1 MRILFPLTYLL
12 PLQLPPVRQ
21 ALAAL
26 RRTAQRLTA
35 APSTADAALNQPNNI
50 ATLQTVLSRS
60 FDDGTAEGEAA
71 AAQFERLSRA
81 VSTII
86 AVEYHGRAA
95 ELQARYERLDP
106 RGVHAQRNFR
116 RETAE
121 RTAATERGETPPPP
135 PQRSAAQAA
144 EAAAFS
150 AALHTTMREA
160 SRSASL
166 RPFWT
171 CLELPPVPDLG
182 RVPAQLRARRGA
194 HQGLLLR
201 PRSLLE
207 RAATAR
213 HVPDASPAR
222 PAGDEAIWNVPVA
235 DVMGL
240 RSTRPGHAA

>member
-1 MRILFPLTYLL
+1 
-12 PLQLPPVRQ
+12 
-21 ALAAL
+21 
-26 RRTAQRLTA
+26 
-35 APSTADAALNQPNNI
+35 
-50 ATLQTVLSRS
+50 VLSRS

>member
-1 MRILFPLTYLL
+1 M
-12 PLQLPPVRQ
+12 
-21 ALAAL
+21 
-26 RRTAQRLTA
+26 
-35 APSTADAALNQPNNI
+35 
-50 ATLQTVLSRS
+50 LSRS

-166 RPFWT
+166 RPFLDMLSGTAT
-171 CLELPPVPDLG
+171 C
-182 RVPAQLRARRGA
+182 ARF
-194 HQGLLLR
+194 
-201 PRSLLE
+201 
-207 RAATAR
+207 
-213 HVPDASPAR
+213 
-222 PAGDEAIWNVPVA
+222 
-235 DVMGL
+235 
-240 RSTRPGHAA
+240 RPGSGSAPPASGGSPCSDRSHSP